1 VDEKRKT
8 TGMSSGMT
16 FLFAVAGAAAVGNLY
31 WAQPLLNEIATE
43 LGLSLSLS
51 GTLLTVTQLGYA
63 LGVLLLV
70 PLGDVLNRRRF
81 IPVVM
86 VFAAIALFASG
97 FAPTYQTLLPSLAAV
112 GLTAV
117 AGQLLLPLAGDLA
130 HEHERGRVI
139 GSIASGILTG
149 ILLSRTI
156 SGLVADT
163 FGWRAIYIAAGAVTA
178 GLAVLIVAKLPDD
191 RPRPPLSYGKL
202 LASIYSVVQR
212 NNAAQ
217 VTLVLGACAFS
228 VFTMF
233 WTGLT
238 FLLSAPPFS
247 YSLTQIGLVGLVGL
261 AGALAARRA
270 GKLHDMGWST
280 PAAGLGLILTLAS
293 LAIAAAGS
301 TSIVL
306 ILIAVLFIDIA
317 IQGVNVLNQTR
328 LFSIEPQSRSRLNT
342 AFVVC
347 NFIGGAI
354 GSVLAGLLWQAG
366 GWYLLT
372 GGEAVII
379 IIGLIVWFLFRST
392 LRAVEATHDTA

>member
-130 HEHERGRVI
+130 HEHERGRTR
-139 GSIASGILTG
+139 GRYLWLARNLYRSGC
-149 ILLSRTI
+149 SHR
-156 SGLVADT
+156 
-163 FGWRAIYIAAGAVTA
+163 W
-178 GLAVLIVAKLPDD
+178 P
-191 RPRPPLSYGKL
+191 
-202 LASIYSVVQR
+202 
-212 NNAAQ
+212 
-217 VTLVLGACAFS
+217 CC
-228 VFTMF
+228 
-233 WTGLT
+233 
-238 FLLSAPPFS
+238 
-247 YSLTQIGLVGLVGL
+247 
-261 AGALAARRA
+261 
-270 GKLHDMGWST
+270 
-280 PAAGLGLILTLAS
+280 
-293 LAIAAAGS
+293 
-301 TSIVL
+301 
-306 ILIAVLFIDIA
+306 ID
-317 IQGVNVLNQTR
+317 
-328 LFSIEPQSRSRLNT
+328 S
-342 AFVVC
+342 C
-347 NFIGGAI
+347 
-354 GSVLAGLLWQAG
+354 
-366 GWYLLT
+366 
-372 GGEAVII
+372 
-379 IIGLIVWFLFRST
+379 
-392 LRAVEATHDTA
+392 